1 MDSIPA
7 EIKKNRFLF
16 TLFSFYNLKIAPHLF
31 KSWIALSTGTSRYQ
45 QNKFIHLLTNWGQR
59 DL

>member
-7 EIKKNRFLF
+7 EIKKNSFLF

-31 KSWIALSTGTSRYQ
+31 KSWIALSTGINRYQ
-45 QNKFIHLLTNWGQR
+45 QNKY
-59 DL
+59 